1 MPAVTLRDVAQRCGV
16 STATVSAVV
25 NGAVWVSPETRG
37 RVQKAV
43 DGMGY
48 RPNQLARG
56 LKTRRGYAVGV
67 IVSDLTNPFF
77 TEIVRSM
84 SHALREKGRA
94 LFLCD
99 SDHRFD
105 LGDSNLRMLLDGQVA
120 GLVLVGDSV
129 REETLQRYAR
139 RRGRVPVIA
148 IEREYDVDGVSCL
161 LGDSERGAYT
171 MTRHLLDAG
180 HRRIAMI
187 SGPSEGP
194 GSATFGRA
202 QREAGYREAL
212 HDAGRRWDPTC
223 IVSGNF
229 RYGGGRDAM
238 ARLLALPDRPDAV
251 FAANDM
257 MALGAL
263 DAARHAGLRIPED
276 IALAGYDDVPT
287 AALTTPGLT
296 TMAVPKR
303 EIGIAAA
310 ELLATQIAMLGRHR
324 AVRRTFAAT
333 LVVRQSCAG
342 SLTVPA

>member
-1 MPAVTLRDVAQRCGV
+1 MRAVTLRDVAKRSRV

-25 NGAVWVSPETRG
+25 NGALWVSAETRV
-37 RVQKAV
+37 RVQRAV
-43 DGMGY
+43 DVMGY
-48 RPNQLARG
+48 HPNQLARG

-77 TEIVRSM
+77 TEIVRSL
-84 SHALREKGRA
+84 SHAMREDERA

-105 LGDSNLRMLLDGQVA
+105 IGDSNFRMLLDGHVA
-120 GLVLVGDSV
+120 GVVLVGDSV

-148 IEREYDVDGVSCL
+148 IERDYRADGVSCL
-161 LGDSERGAYT
+161 LVDSQKGAYT
-171 MTRHLLDAG
+171 MTRHLLACG

-187 SGPSEGP
+187 GGPTDGP

-212 HDAGRRWDPTC
+212 EEAGHRCDPAC
-223 IVSGNF
+223 VAEGNF
-229 RYGGGRDAM
+229 RYTGGRDAM
-238 ARLLALPDRPDAV
+238 VRLLALPQPPDAV

-257 MALGAL
+257 MALGAM
-263 DAARHAGLRIPED
+263 DAARQAGLRIPD
-276 IALAGYDDVPT
+276 DVALAGYDDVPT

-310 ELLATQIAMLGRHR
+310 EMLGQQIALLGRHR
-324 AVRRTFAAT
+324 AVRRTFAAQ
-333 LVVRQSCAG
+333 LVVRESCAAQ
-342 SLTVPA
+342 PALPA